1 MSSDFSTFLRGFP
14 YKVTVNF
21 DVLKTEFENGV
32 NQYRRKRSSAQ
43 REFELSFNV
52 NTKAEMLE
60 IRDYFIAREG
70 IYDSFEFTEPLDEVT
85 YTVRFKE
92 NSFTFERE
100 NYGSY
105 GCKITLTEILWEV

>member
-1 MSSDFSTFLRGFP
+1 MASDFSTFIRGFP

-32 NQYRRKRSSAQ
+32 NQYRKKRSSSQ

-52 NTKAEMLE
+52 NSKAEMLS
-60 IRDYFIAREG
+60 IRDYFVAREG
-70 IYDSFEFTEPLDEVT
+70 TYDSFEFTEPLDEVT

-92 NSFTFERE
+92 NSFVFERE
-100 NYGSY
+100 NIGSY
-105 GCKITLTEILWEV
+105 NCQVTLVEVL

>member
-1 MSSDFSTFLRGFP
+1 MASDFSTFIRGFP

-21 DVLKTEFENGV
+21 DVLKTEFENGI
-32 NQYRRKRSSAQ
+32 NQYRKKRSSSQ

-70 IYDSFEFTEPLDEVT
+70 IYDSFEFTEPLDSVT

-92 NSFTFERE
+92 NSFVFERE
-100 NYGSY
+100 NIGSY
-105 GCKITLTEILWEV
+105 NCQVTLVEVL